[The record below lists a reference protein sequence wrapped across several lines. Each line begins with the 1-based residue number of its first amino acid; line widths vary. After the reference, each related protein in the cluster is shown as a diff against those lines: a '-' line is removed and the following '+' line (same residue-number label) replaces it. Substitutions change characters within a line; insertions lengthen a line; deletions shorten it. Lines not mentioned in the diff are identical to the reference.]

1 MIDVEVLLKELQL
14 KYAHLPGEFSKK
26 MVQAHFTAI
35 MERQRKKPVFESVV
49 GGVPDLSVN
58 YKSYLD

>member
-1 MIDVEVLLKELQL
+1 MIDVEALLKELQL

-35 MERQRKKPVFESVV
+35 MERQRKKPTFEPVV
-49 GGVPDLSVN
+49 GGVPDMSTN
-58 YKSYLD
+58 FRES